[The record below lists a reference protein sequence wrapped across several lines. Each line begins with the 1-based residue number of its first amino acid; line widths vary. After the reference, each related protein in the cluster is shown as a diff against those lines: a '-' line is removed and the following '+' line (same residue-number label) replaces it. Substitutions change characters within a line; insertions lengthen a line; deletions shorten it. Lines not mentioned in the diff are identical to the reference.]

1 MTWETRSFVVVVV
14 AAKMCR
20 VSVCSC
26 VMTPVLPVGSQVI
39 QLALS
44 DRQA

>member
-1 MTWETRSFVVVVV
+1 MTWATRSFVVVEVT
-14 AAKMCR
+14 AKICR
-20 VSVCSC
+20 VSVA
-26 VMTPVLPVGSQVI
+26 VMTLDLPVGSQVI